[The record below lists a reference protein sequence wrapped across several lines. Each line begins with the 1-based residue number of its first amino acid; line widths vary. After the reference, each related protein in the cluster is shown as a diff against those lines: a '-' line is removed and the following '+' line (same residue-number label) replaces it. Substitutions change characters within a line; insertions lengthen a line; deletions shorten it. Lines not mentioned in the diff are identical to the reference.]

1 MVPALAGVEWS
12 SSIAYLKMSFG
23 VLLNSW
29 LNSQRLEKHGVSKAG
44 GKVSGSNLQLAAF
57 ACAALAVVSAF
68 LPPLSLFHRFQALHL
83 MTADRR

>member
-23 VLLNSW
+23 PFVA
-29 LNSQRLEKHGVSKAG
+29 NSQRLEKHGVSKAG
-44 GKVSGSNLQLAAF
+44 GKVSGSNLQLAAS
-57 ACAALAVVSAF
+57 ACAALAVVSVF